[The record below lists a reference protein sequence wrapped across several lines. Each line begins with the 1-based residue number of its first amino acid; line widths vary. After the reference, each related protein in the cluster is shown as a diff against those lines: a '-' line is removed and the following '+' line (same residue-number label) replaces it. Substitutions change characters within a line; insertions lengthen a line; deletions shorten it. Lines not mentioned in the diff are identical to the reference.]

1 MASPSGRQDG
11 ELDSSP
17 QRSFLWAWPLW
28 VLASAVGGA
37 VAGPASEP
45 LGILG
50 TLFLSGLILGA
61 AQVLVLRRYLP
72 AGVAGR
78 WMLASF
84 LGWFAGWMGL
94 GLASKQ
100 ANVSGLP
107 EIAQQ
112 VGSVAATVV
121 GTEEARTTVPLRFW
135 VWAVFAISQSAV
147 LVLGLR
153 LSLSLGAL
161 WVLAGAVGGTLG
173 ELASSTISARV
184 FPGSGGRLLLD
195 IAVEQAAA
203 GALYGAATGVV
214 LVMIARRWAVQED
227 NA

>member
-1 MASPSGRQDG
+1 M
-11 ELDSSP
+11 
-17 QRSFLWAWPLW
+17 
-28 VLASAVGGA
+28 
-37 VAGPASEP
+37 
-45 LGILG
+45 GILG

-78 WMLASF
+78 WVLASF

-161 WVLAGAVGGTLG
+161 WVLAGDVDGTLG

-203 GALYGAATGVV
+203 GALYGAAPGVV